1 MRKRIVPVVLVIAV
15 LAAGGWWAW
24 TTYGPTARAEAA
36 ALGGSGTIEA
46 DQIAVTPQIS
56 GRVISAPAQEG
67 ASVTKGSV
75 LYRLDPSLLAL
86 SAAQA
91 HAGVNAAKENYKHLT
106 RSGSGSNKA
115 ERAAGKAQ
123 YQQALDAER
132 MAKVQLGYATIASPI
147 DGIVSNLAVHEGEN
161 AAPGNTL
168 AIVSDISHLYVTIY
182 VPENRMN
189 DVKIGQSG
197 TLTTDSSTRAYSA
210 QVTYISPQAEFTPA
224 SIETKDQ
231 RVKLVYQVKLDITDA
246 NSALKP
252 GMPAD
257 VVLR

>member
-24 TTYGPTARAEAA
+24 TTYGPSAQAAAA

-46 DQIAVTPQIS
+46 DQLAVTPQVS
-56 GRVISAPAQEG
+56 GRVIVAPAQEG
-67 ASVTKGSV
+67 ATVAKGSV
-75 LYRLDPSLLAL
+75 LYKLDPSLLAL
-86 SAAQA
+86 SVAQA
-91 HAGVNAAKENYKHLT
+91 HAGVNAARANYKHTT

-115 ERAAGKAQ
+115 ERAAAKAQ

-132 MAKVQLGYATIASPI
+132 MAKVQLGYATIAAPI
-147 DGIVSNLAVHEGEN
+147 DGVVTNLAVHAGEN
-161 AAPGNTL
+161 AVPGNTL
-168 AIVSDISHLYVTIY
+168 AIVSDVSQLYVTIY
-182 VPENRMN
+182 VPEDRIG
-189 DVKIGQSG
+189 DVKIDQLGV
-197 TLTTDSSTRAYSA
+197 LTTDSTTRPYAA
-210 QVTYISPQAEFTPA
+210 RVTYISPQAEFTPA

-257 VVLR
+257 VVLK

>member
-24 TTYGPTARAEAA
+24 TTYGPSAQAAAA

-46 DQIAVTPQIS
+46 DQLAVTPQVS
-56 GRVISAPAQEG
+56 GRVIVAPAQEG
-67 ASVTKGSV
+67 ATVAKGSV
-75 LYRLDPSLLAL
+75 LYKLDPSLLAL
-86 SAAQA
+86 SVAQA
-91 HAGVNAAKENYKHLT
+91 HAGVNAARANYKHTT

-115 ERAAGKAQ
+115 ERAAAKAQ
-123 YQQALDAER
+123 YQQALDA
-132 MAKVQLGYATIASPI
+132 GYTTIAAPI
-147 DGIVSNLAVHEGEN
+147 DGVVTNLAVHAGEN
-161 AAPGNTL
+161 AVPGNTL
-168 AIVSDISHLYVTIY
+168 AIVSDVSQLYVTIY
-182 VPENRMN
+182 VPEDRIG
-189 DVKIGQSG
+189 DVKIDQLGV
-197 TLTTDSSTRAYSA
+197 LTTDSTTRPYAA
-210 QVTYISPQAEFTPA
+210 RVTYISPQAEFTPA

-257 VVLR
+257 VVLK